1 MLHKVIVDEKA
12 GRRMKSVRTVSE
24 AGHLTAQDNPRGVA
38 LAIRDILMG
47 DYGRE
52 VGTTA
57 CKL

>member
-1 MLHKVIVDEKA
+1 MDEKA

-24 AGHLTAQDNPRGVA
+24 AGHLTVQDNPRGVA

-47 DYGRE
+47 DYGSE

>member
-1 MLHKVIVDEKA
+1 MHKVIVDEKA

-24 AGHLTAQDNPRGVA
+24 AGHLTVQDNPRGVA